1 MEMNIVKHDN
11 LKGDFVAFLID
22 EDLKPSESL
31 SRSSFSKNLNAGLAA
46 YPHFKGKKGQIIS
59 MPSGVEEFKT
69 MLLVGLGKKSELS
82 DEVLESVGGKLC
94 NFMNSLEAKS
104 VKIVIDSFP
113 GKKITDSDAVY
124 HIGLGL
130 GLKNYRY
137 NEFFSDKLDDHKVS
151 LKSVDFAVRDLEAS
165 KKKLKDAQNLCDAI
179 YTTKNLVSTPPNVLY
194 PATFVAECKKLS
206 KLGIKVNVFKE
217 SDMQKLGMNAL
228 LGVGQGSEKESY
240 MVVMEYFGAKSKKEK
255 PIAFVGKGVTFDTGG
270 ISIKPAANMGDM
282 KYDMAGAGTVTG
294 LMKLLASRKAKVNA
308 IGAIGLVENMPSG
321 SAQRPGDVVKSMS
334 GQTIEIDNTDA
345 EGRLVLADVL
355 WYTQK
360 KYDPQFM
367 INLATL
373 TGAMVIAL
381 GENYAAG
388 MFSNDDK
395 LAEQLSKAGELTRDR
410 VWRFPLADHF
420 DKMINSDVADVR
432 NTGNG
437 RGAGSITAAQFL
449 KRFVNEKTW
458 AHLDIAGVAWDKQ
471 GSDTCAKGATGFGVR
486 LLDELTR
493 KYYEEK

>member
-1 MEMNIVKHDN
+1 MDFSVVKHDN
-11 LKGDFVAFLID
+11 LKGGYVAFLID
-22 EDLKPSESL
+22 EDLKFTESL
-31 SRSSFSKNLNAGLAA
+31 AKVNGDGVLANALKA
-46 YPHFKGKKGQIIS
+46 YPHFKGKKGQVLS
-59 MPSGVEEFKT
+59 FPVSGHDFKT
-69 MLLVGLGKKSELS
+69 ILLVGLGKKGEL
-82 DEVLESVGGKLC
+82 DDAALESIGGKIS
-94 NFMNSLEAKS
+94 NFMNSIEAAE
-104 VKIVIDSFP
+104 VKIVIDSMP
-113 GKKITDSDAVY
+113 GKKLGDAEIAK
-124 HIGLGL
+124 HLAIGLAL
-130 GLKNYRY
+130 RNYRY
-137 NEFFSDKLDDHKVS
+137 NNYFVDKLDERKVY
-151 LKSVDFAVRDLEAS
+151 LKKVEFAVKDSESVKRHV
-165 KKKLKDAQNLCDAI
+165 KDAELLCEGIFCTRD
-179 YTTKNLVSTPPNVLY
+179 LVSTPPNVLY
-194 PATFVAECKKLS
+194 PASFVAECKKLS

-255 PIAFVGKGVTFDTGG
+255 PVAFVGKGVTFDTGG
-270 ISIKPAANMGDM
+270 ISIKPSANMGDM
-282 KYDMAGAGTVTG
+282 KYDMAGAGAVTG

-388 MFSNDDK
+388 MFANDDK
-395 LAEQLSKAGELTRDR
+395 LAEQLAKVGEITRDR
-410 VWRFPLADHF
+410 VWRFPMAEHF
-420 DKMINSDVADVR
+420 DKMINSEVADVR

-449 KRFVNEKTW
+449 KRFVNEKPW

-471 GSDTCAKGATGFGVR
+471 GTDTCAKGATGFGVR
-486 LLDELTR
+486 LLDELVR
-493 KYYEEK
+493 KFYETN